1 MQERK
6 KAMNNTALVTGA
18 SGGLGLEFAK
28 LLAKDGNDLLLVAR
42 NGHRLEEIKN
52 ELEQAHGVKVYFLA
66 CDLTQDDGANK
77 VYDYAKENNLQIDVL
92 INNAGFGDFGN
103 YLDSV
108 WEKQRDMVN
117 LNVLALMR
125 LTYLFVPAMKE
136 RGNGKILNVASI
148 ASFQPGPLMSVYYAS
163 KAFVLSFSEAL
174 AVELKKTGVTV
185 TALCPGPIRTGFEKT
200 ANLAY
205 SGLFKNLK
213 VASAE
218 KVARFGYKKMKKGKV
233 VTIQGGSNRFLVFST
248 RFAPRS
254 LVRKVVYKIM
264 KLR

>member
-1 MQERK
+1 MS
-6 KAMNNTALVTGA
+6 NTALVTGA

-28 LLAKDGNDLLLVAR
+28 LLAKDGHDLLLVAR
-42 NGHRLEEIKN
+42 NGHRLEEIKE
-52 ELEQAHGVKVYFLA
+52 ELEKAHNVKVYFLA
-66 CDLTQDDGANK
+66 CDLTEADGPDK
-77 VYDYAKENNLQIDVL
+77 VCEYAKDNSLDIDML

-103 YLDSV
+103 YLDAV

-117 LNVLALMR
+117 LNVLALMKLTR
-125 LTYLFVPAMKE
+125 LLVPAMKE
-136 RGNGKILNVASI
+136 KGYGKVLNVASI
-148 ASFQPGPLMSVYYAS
+148 ASFQPGPLMSIYYAT

-185 TALCPGPIRTGFEKT
+185 TALCPGPIRTCFEKT

-233 VTIQGGSNRFLVFST
+233 VAIQGGSNRLVVFST
-248 RFAPRS
+248 RLAPRS
-254 LVRKVVYKIM
+254 LVRKVVYRIM
-264 KLR
+264 KIR

>member
-1 MQERK
+1 
-6 KAMNNTALVTGA
+6 MNNTALVTGA

-42 NGHRLEEIKN
+42 NGHRLEEIKD
-52 ELEQAHGVKVYFLA
+52 ELEKAHGVKVYFLA
-66 CDLTQDDGANK
+66 CDLTQDDSANK
-77 VYDYAKENNLQIDVL
+77 VYDYAKENSLQIDVL

-108 WEKQRDMVN
+108 WEKQRDMIN

-125 LTYLFVPAMKE
+125 LTYLFVPEMKE
-136 RGNGKILNVASI
+136 RGKGKILNVASI

-185 TALCPGPIRTGFEKT
+185 TALCPGPVRTCFEKA

-205 SGLFKNLK
+205 SG
-213 VASAE
+213 
-218 KVARFGYKKMKKGKV
+218 
-233 VTIQGGSNRFLVFST
+233 
-248 RFAPRS
+248 
-254 LVRKVVYKIM
+254 
-264 KLR
+264 